1 MLRLKKAEMAALMNS
16 TIHLELSSD
25 EQPLSDGEEALEN
38 SHIGSLAL
46 KLPLEIRVTQSSQRD
61 YKKKLKRRLVLIPVW
76 GYSFT
81 VMITYLLSKTKS
93 AKNMNCVS
101 QVSDRMILK
110 TALQGLSNKDCFVS
124 PSMASM
130 ASGKVE
136 RGHQLYRD
144 GKYKEALLFYTE
156 ALTAAKAKPQKI
168 ALHSN
173 RAACYL
179 KFFLR
184 ESISHVLFHC
194 WPAREVWERV
204 NIPLPTH
211 GFTPSIT
218 DNLDFVFNLMSND
231 GLSLSLRMANPWL
244 LWGIWKHR
252 NTTVLAGTQGDLNAL
267 IAHAFEESKVW
278 NKLRTMPT
286 QSVTRLSLNPRC
298 AVRWTKPPLDTL
310 KCNIHVSWLNDVH
323 ICGGAWIVRNHH
335 GDAAFHAREM
345 FLPASN
351 RIAAELRG
359 VLWVLHSLRDLH
371 LDNIEI

>member
-1 MLRLKKAEMAALMNS
+1 
-16 TIHLELSSD
+16 
-25 EQPLSDGEEALEN
+25 
-38 SHIGSLAL
+38 
-46 KLPLEIRVTQSSQRD
+46 
-61 YKKKLKRRLVLIPVW
+61 
-76 GYSFT
+76 
-81 VMITYLLSKTKS
+81 
-93 AKNMNCVS
+93 
-101 QVSDRMILK
+101 
-110 TALQGLSNKDCFVS
+110 
-124 PSMASM
+124 
-130 ASGKVE
+130 
-136 RGHQLYRD
+136 
-144 GKYKEALLFYTE
+144 
-156 ALTAAKAKPQKI
+156 
-168 ALHSN
+168 
-173 RAACYL
+173 
-179 KFFLR
+179 
-184 ESISHVLFHC
+184 
-194 WPAREVWERV
+194 
-204 NIPLPTH
+204 
-211 GFTPSIT
+211 
-218 DNLDFVFNLMSND
+218 MSND

-351 RIAAELRG
+351 RIDAELRG

-371 LDNIEI
+371 LDNIEIWSDCLWKPLVIP